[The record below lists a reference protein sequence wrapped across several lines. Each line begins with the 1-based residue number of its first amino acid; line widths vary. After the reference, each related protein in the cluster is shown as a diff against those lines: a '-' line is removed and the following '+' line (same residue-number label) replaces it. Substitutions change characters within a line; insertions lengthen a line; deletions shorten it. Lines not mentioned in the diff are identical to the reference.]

1 MKCRQL
7 RPGTGQQ
14 RSVSIQA
21 AGGESGRRPSP
32 SNNAR
37 VQVRYMGTYET
48 AYSRNALFCWKM
60 TNLPTG
66 QVSAVHIRHLVMR
79 WVAESPCSG
88 TQEAGNTDSP
98 LRTDAPGEKR
108 REKMRGFVLF
118 LFLVEKLLGKI
129 LGAFFAT
136 PFRPLFGHI
145 CGHIFGRW
153 FCVVEALVGAQKP
166 GEKKLGTK
174 LGSKLGSKLGACF
187 AGRGA
192 PSAEASSLHVLS
204 NQRRKPRSGND
215 GWDGKLQASVIQS
228 LLLQFFSSGVN
239 FLGCR
244 SANPPSMELKR

>member
-1 MKCRQL
+1 
-7 RPGTGQQ
+7 
-14 RSVSIQA
+14 
-21 AGGESGRRPSP
+21 
-32 SNNAR
+32 
-37 VQVRYMGTYET
+37 MGTYET

-166 GEKKLGTK
+166 GEKKIGHKIGLKIGLKIGRMLCRARSTISGGVLTSCLEQPETETEIWK
-174 LGSKLGSKLGACF
+174 RWMGWKTSSIRDSKLAVAMFLFRGQLFGMPISEPTVYGIETVILKKVILDWACF
-187 AGRGA
+187 
-192 PSAEASSLHVLS
+192 
-204 NQRRKPRSGND
+204 
-215 GWDGKLQASVIQS
+215 
-228 LLLQFFSSGVN
+228 
-239 FLGCR
+239 GC
-244 SANPPSMELKR
+244 